1 MLPHPELGEAWRAA
15 RPEAAGV
22 HLDSAACSR
31 QSLRV
36 LDAVAAHARHEA
48 EIGGYVA
55 EVAAEPVLR
64 QGRAALG
71 ALLGLAVADV
81 VLVESATVALPLL
94 LAALP
99 LPVVASVACVPGEW
113 GPNLA
118 AFAGRGLRATPLP
131 VDGWGRVDPAAL
143 PGWLVAERPDLVH
156 LTLVHSHRGVLQP
169 GAAVAAACAA
179 AGVPLLVDVAQ
190 ALGHVD
196 GELGGSHDLLAVY
209 GTSRKWLAGP
219 RGVGFLGVRPALA
232 ATLTPVSPAYPA
244 GMLPDASPLER
255 MGSQEAHVA
264 GRVGLALAVGEHLAA
279 GPDRV
284 RARLGA
290 LGRRARGVLSGA
302 GGWTVADPP
311 DEPVAIVTL
320 RPPDGVSVPE
330 TRARLLAAGILT
342 TAVAVARAPGELGGP
357 VLRVSPH
364 LDATDDDL
372 DALAAALSA

>member
-1 MLPHPELGEAWRAA
+1 MLPHAELGTSWRAA
-15 RPEAAGV
+15 RPPMAGS

-55 EVAAEPVLR
+55 EAAASPVLR

-71 ALLGLAVADV
+71 ALVGLAVADV
-81 VLVESATVALPLL
+81 AFVESATVALPLL

-99 LPVVASVACVPGEW
+99 LPASPVVAVVPGEW

-118 AFAGRGLRATPLP
+118 ALGDRGLRVVHLP
-131 VDGWGRVDPAAL
+131 VDGWGRVDVEALDGALSAA
-143 PGWLVAERPDLVH
+143 RPDLVH

-169 GAAVAAACAA
+169 GAAVAAACAR
-179 AGVPLLVDVAQ
+179 AGVPLVVDMAQ
-190 ALGHVD
+190 AVGHTD
-196 GELGGSHDLLAVY
+196 CDIGADAVY

-232 ATLTPVSPAYPA
+232 RRLRPVAPAFA
-244 GMLPDASPLER
+244 EAMLPGLSVVER

-264 GRVGLALAVGEHLAA
+264 GRVGLSLALGEHLAA

-284 RARLGA
+284 LARLAG
-290 LGRRARGVLSGA
+290 LGRHARAVLEGA
-302 GGWTVADPP
+302 GGWSVADPA

-320 RPPDGVSVPE
+320 RPPEGVDVAAN
-330 TRARLLAAGILT
+330 RARLLAEGIVT
-342 TAVAVARAPGELGGP
+342 TAALPARAPGELRAP

-364 LDATDDDL
+364 LDATEDEFEAL
-372 DALAAALSA
+372 ARALAAG